1 MNKSKLVALFV
12 GLLLSTT
19 LWAADPYKYTV
30 DLTKVVDDKIYV
42 ELSTPKIK
50 QKEITFFMPKII
62 PGTYSIADYGRMV
75 TELKAFDKKGRAL
88 KVERLD
94 DNSWKITNAKKLRKV
109 TYWVEDTYDTEK
121 QGPSIFQPA
130 GTNIEAEKNIIVN
143 PSGFFGYFEGM
154 KKRAFELNFIRE
166 KGFYG
171 ATGLQADMVGTI
183 ATIKLKKE
191 NNQEGTDDKFVDR
204 FTVGDYDLLVDSP
217 IMYSAADTAII
228 NVANTEVLVAS
239 YSPNKMVTAKEIAAS
254 ISEVLNAQSK
264 FLGGKLPVDKYAFIF
279 YFTEQPVQS
288 FGALEHSY
296 SSFYFMPESAIGPM
310 NQQLRD
316 FAAHEFFH
324 IVTPLNI
331 HSEEIGSFDFNDP
344 KMSRHLWMY
353 EGMTEYFA
361 GSVQVKYGLVSPSE
375 YLGML
380 SEKML
385 ISQQFKDTLA
395 FTDLSLGALEQ
406 YADQYYNVYMKGAL
420 IGAALDIKLRKLSKG
435 QYGVQDMM
443 ADLAK
448 KYGKD
453 VSFKDDALFD
463 EIVNLTYPEVREFL
477 NTYVAGNK
485 PLDYKEIF
493 DQVGVDVV
501 LDGTRKQY
509 SIVLNQSNIKVVQH
523 DGKPFLSIGDDQA
536 MDDMGRA
543 LKLQNGDILL
553 KMNGES
559 FPDLGP
565 EINTF
570 ITAQFSKIPQIE
582 TFTFTVIRE
591 LDGEKKEIVLSAPN
605 QQIDVPTPLSLE
617 FNLGASVEQLNLR
630 RYWLEIKQ

>member
-1 MNKSKLVALFV
+1 MNKSKLVTLLV

-50 QKEITFFMPKII
+50 QKEITFYMPKII
-62 PGTYSIADYGRMV
+62 PGTYAIADYGRMV
-75 TELKAFDKKGRAL
+75 SELKAFDKKGRAL

-109 TYWVEDTYDTEK
+109 TYWVEDTYDTQS

-154 KKRAFELNFIRE
+154 KKKSFELNFIRE
-166 KGFYG
+166 EGFYG
-171 ATGLQADMVGTI
+171 ATGLQADIVGTI
-183 ATIKLKKE
+183 ATIKIKKE
-191 NNQEGTDDKFVDR
+191 NNQEATDDKFIDR

-217 IMYSAADTAII
+217 IMYSEADTAII

-239 YSPNKMVTAKEIAAS
+239 YSPNKMVTAKEIATS

-361 GSVQVKYGLVSPSE
+361 GSVQVKYGLVSPQE

-395 FTDLSLGALEQ
+395 FTDLSLGALDQ
-406 YADQYYNVYMKGAL
+406 FADQYYNVYMKGAL
-420 IGAALDIKLRKLSKG
+420 IGAAMDIKLRKLSDG

-453 VSFKDDALFD
+453 VSFKDEVLFD
-463 EIVNLTYPEVREFL
+463 EIVSLTYPEVEEFL

-485 PLDYKEIF
+485 PLDYKEVF

-509 SIVLNQSNIKVVQH
+509 SLVLNQSNIKRSEYNGV
-523 DGKPFLSIGDDQA
+523 PAMAIGNDLA
-536 MDDMGRA
+536 MDDMGRS
-543 LKLQNGDILL
+543 LKLKKDDILL
-553 KMNGES
+553 KMNGDS
-559 FPDLGP
+559 LPPYGP
-565 EINTF
+565 GINAF
-570 ITAQFSKIPQIE
+570 MADQISKIPNLE
-582 TFTFTVIRE
+582 TFTFTVLRE
-591 LDGEKKEIVLSAPN
+591 VEGEMKEIVLSAPN
-605 QQIDVPTPLSLE
+605 QQVDVPSPLSLE

>member
-1 MNKSKLVALFV
+1 MNKSKLVALFL
-12 GLLLSTT
+12 GLFLSAT
-19 LWAADPYKYTV
+19 LWAADPYKYTI
-30 DLTKVVDDKIYV
+30 DLTKVENDKVYV

-62 PGTYSIADYGRMV
+62 PGTYAIADYGRMV
-75 TELKAFDKKGRAL
+75 SELKAFDKKGREI

-94 DNSWKITNAKKLRKV
+94 DNSWKIKNAKKLRKI
-109 TYWVEDTYDTEK
+109 TYWVEDTYDTQK
-121 QGPSIFQPA
+121 QGPTIFQPA
-130 GTNIEAEKNIIVN
+130 GTNIEADKNIIIN

-154 KKRAFELNFIRE
+154 KKEAFELNFIRE

-171 ATGLQADMVGTI
+171 ATGLTADMVGSMASI
-183 ATIKLKKE
+183 SLKNE
-191 NNQEGTDDKFVDR
+191 SGTNNEDKFIDR
-204 FTVGDYDLLVDSP
+204 FTVEDYDRLVDSP
-217 IMYSAADTAII
+217 IMYSKADTAVIK
-228 NVANTEVLVAS
+228 VANTEVLIAS
-239 YSPNKMVTAKEIAAS
+239 YSPGNKVTAKEIAES
-254 ISEVLNAQSK
+254 IGEVLNAQSK
-264 FLGGKLPVDKYAFIF
+264 FLGGKLPVNKYAFIF
-279 YFTEQPVQS
+279 YFTQEPVQS

-296 SSFYFMPESAIGPM
+296 SSFYFMPENEIGPM

-361 GSVQVKYGLVSPSE
+361 GSVQVKYGLVSPQE

-380 SEKML
+380 SQKIQ

-395 FTDLSLGALEQ
+395 FTNLSLGALDQ

-420 IGAALDIKLRKLSKG
+420 IGAAMDIKLRKLSDG

-448 KYGKD
+448 RYGKD
-453 VSFKDDALFD
+453 VSFKDEMLFD
-463 EIVNLTYPEVREFL
+463 EIVSLTYPEIGEFL
-477 NTYVAGNK
+477 NTYVSGNE
-485 PLDYKEIF
+485 PLDYKEVF
-493 DQVGVDVV
+493 GQVGVV
-501 LDGTRKQY
+501 LGGTRKQY
-509 SIVLNQSNIKVVQH
+509 SIVLNQSNIKVVEH
-523 DGKPFLSIGDDQA
+523 EGKPYLSIGNDQA
-536 MDDMGRA
+536 MDDMGRS

-553 KMNGES
+553 KMNGAS

-570 ITAQFSKIPQIE
+570 ITDQFSKISQVE
-582 TFTFTVIRE
+582 TFTFTVLRE
-591 LDGEKKEIVLSAPN
+591 VEGEMKEVVLSAPN
-605 QQIDVPTPLSLE
+605 QQVEIQSPLSLE
-617 FNLGASVEQLNLR
+617 FDLGASAEQLKLR
-630 RYWLEIKQ
+630 RQWLEIKQ